1 MFFLQIDPF
10 GLCAFQVSMF
20 SVGDGLHLGPNVWP
34 LWCPKESIASLDML
48 LILAWTPASLS
59 IHHHSLD
66 QLGGF
71 VSGADTE
78 LIHHLDGLLVDFFNV
93 LPVHTTDVGPDT
105 DQCGGACLARRRRRR
120 LNPKY

>member
-1 MFFLQIDPF
+1 MHAAVYHRIEIT
-10 GLCAFQVSMF
+10 
-20 SVGDGLHLGPNVWP
+20 LHLGPNVWP
-34 LWCPKESIASLDML
+34 LWYPQESIASLDML
-48 LILAWTPASLS
+48 LILAWTPASMS

-120 LNPKY
+120 RLNPKY